1 MAIVMQDDWNEYV
14 EKNKDPYGKACVDVA
29 RKVMEILDNQERF
42 DPHAII
48 CQASDDIES
57 GGITGFM
64 AGCVAS
70 MVSECHSRGNEFR
83 KAWNGQYDDEGRN
96 GVINPALM
104 TINIK
109 EINDED

>member
-1 MAIVMQDDWNEYV
+1 MPIIMQDNGNEFV

-29 RKVMEILDNQERF
+29 RGVMEILDNQEVF

-48 CQASDDIES
+48 CQADKDSEA

-70 MVSECHSRGNEFR
+70 MVSQCHSRGNEFR
-83 KAWNGQYDDEGRN
+83 KAWNGQYDDEERD
-96 GVINPALM
+96 GVISPALM
-104 TINIK
+104 TITI
-109 EINDED
+109 D